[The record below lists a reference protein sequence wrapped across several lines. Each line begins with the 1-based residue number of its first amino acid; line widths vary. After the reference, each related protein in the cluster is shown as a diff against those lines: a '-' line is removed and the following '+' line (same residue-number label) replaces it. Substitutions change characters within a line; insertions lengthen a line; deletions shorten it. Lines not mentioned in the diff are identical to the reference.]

1 MKIRK
6 FIVGIVSCM
15 ACSLVSQAEVL
26 IPEGYSR
33 MVFQDEFDC
42 EGMPNA
48 SKWGFEKGYLRN
60 GEKQY
65 YAAGRPENCYVSDGK
80 LHIVAR
86 NDSAVVDGKMRP
98 VTSASLLTAG
108 RHAWK
113 YCYVEVRAKLPSSLG
128 TWPAI
133 WMMPEKSVYG
143 RWPKSGEIDI
153 MEHVG
158 YAPENVHY
166 AAHSEKY
173 NHVRGVQKNAQF
185 PCADVDKEFHVY
197 ALEWTEDAMTWILDG
212 KRMFTVRHDEDG
224 WEAWPF
230 DQDFYLILNLA
241 FGGGWGGQQGID
253 LTSLPQV
260 YEVDYVR
267 VFQK

>member
-1 MKIRK
+1 MNTRK
-6 FIVGIVSCM
+6 FVIGLLAASSLSAM
-15 ACSLVSQAEVL
+15 ATDII
-26 IPEGYSR
+26 IPEGYGR
-33 MVFQDEFDC
+33 LVFQDEFNC
-42 EGMPNA
+42 SGMPDTT
-48 SKWGFEKGYLRN
+48 KWGYEKGYLRN

-65 YAAGRPENCYVSDGK
+65 YTVGRRENCYVEDGR

-86 NDSAVVDGKMRP
+86 NDSAMVDGDVRP
-98 VTSASLLTAG
+98 VTSTSLFTKG
-108 RHAWK
+108 KHFWK
-113 YCYVEVRAKLPSSLG
+113 YCYVEVRAKLPSCRG

-158 YAPENVHY
+158 YAPEHVHY

-173 NHVRGVQKNAQF
+173 NHVKGIQKNTHVDCGDA
-185 PCADVDKEFHVY
+185 ADRFHVY
-197 ALEWTEDAMTWILDG
+197 GLEWTEDEMTWILDG
-212 KRMFTVRHDEDG
+212 KRMFTVARDEDG

-230 DQDFYLILNLA
+230 DQEFYLILNLA

-253 LTSLPQV
+253 LTKLPQV
-260 YEVDYVR
+260 YEIDYVR
-267 VFQK
+267 VFQR